1 MSKPKTIDLTK
12 LTPEERCRV
21 MVDTVDSRYLI
32 KNYKLNQ
39 PDVETTTT
47 NSLIDQQAIV
57 DFKRNN
63 TELYPYKYGE
73 IKIEPNVITYNG
85 KIYVAI
91 DSFNPTFEEVKKEW
105 EELEYECIEFGKKSV
120 TLVKNVFNVQKIV
133 IEIHYSDCYEDFV
146 YRKYGEA
153 YDSRLFTLEEHKL
166 ISKTCRAMEAEN
178 VKN

>member
-21 MVDTVDSRYLI
+21 MVDTVDSRYPT

-85 KIYVAI
+85 KIYIAI
-91 DSFNPTFEEVKKEW
+91 DSLNPTFEEVKKEW
-105 EELEYECIEFGKKSV
+105 EEKGFEVENNDKSISFRNTKLNTDIYIDKVSKDIQICVCHYNYAQTISFDLHNLLTKTIRALEV
-120 TLVKNVFNVQKIV
+120 
-133 IEIHYSDCYEDFV
+133 
-146 YRKYGEA
+146 
-153 YDSRLFTLEEHKL
+153 
-166 ISKTCRAMEAEN
+166 EN
-178 VKN
+178 A